1 MEINLLPKLKPFATR
16 PARYKVA
23 YGGRGSGKSWNVARI
38 LLLKAAERPLKVLCT
53 REIQRTI
60 KDSVH
65 SLLSSQIEAMGLS
78 GFYTI
83 TKDAITGQNG
93 SEFIFAGL
101 REQDITKLKSLEGVD
116 ICWVEE
122 GQVTTQRSLD
132 VLIPTIRR
140 EGSEIWVTFNPELE
154 DDPVY
159 DMFVVNPED
168 DWIVI
173 PVNYSDNPWFP
184 GVLEDERKRMYRTDD
199 TPGRSKYHWIWEGK
213 CLPAVEGAIFAR
225 EVATLYEEGRVRP
238 LDYDNK
244 GRVHGVMDLGYGVMT
259 LALWQRFA
267 STMQLVDYYEMTHS
281 TYAELTAKVRL
292 RS

>member
-1 MEINLLPKLKPFATR
+1 
-16 PARYKVA
+16 
-23 YGGRGSGKSWNVARI
+23 
-38 LLLKAAERPLKVLCT
+38 LLKAAERPLKVLCT